1 LTAWEGLSA
10 DAAAKQLCIRVIA
23 VFKAK
28 SRILQMLRGEI
39 AGLEPSAAGES
50 KS

>member
-1 LTAWEGLSA
+1 MSAAA
-10 DAAAKQLCIRVIA
+10 DAAAKQLGIRVTA

-28 SRILQMLRGEI
+28 SRILQLLRGEI

-50 KS
+50 ES